1 MDYDRNSKYM
11 TDLSSDPYSEQ
22 RAKKSY
28 IDLGIDKQTLSI
40 FVKMVISS
48 NKMIRR
54 SNLLNIETFLNLINP
69 TVYVNDPD
77 KSKMISF
84 IHKGI
89 EARLVMNL
97 DDPYMIMQ
105 HINGG
110 IITGDI
116 IDLDRYQELSS
127 AEVDFVNNMVAESL
141 KYATIYKFADQMI
154 DVCTRF
160 KTQDYGSKG
169 DIVKEFEAKVNE
181 VQNEFRRNRNEDHTE
196 MMFSLQPDQFEDVI
210 KETYKRAAN
219 PKKKLS
225 TGMQGMNEML
235 GGGFESGRIYIYF
248 GLPGEG
254 KSSVVLNLMYQIKK
268 YNRDFQCKDPT
279 KRPCVVLL
287 TMENTVEES
296 IERLFSMSTDRDCM
310 TDFDVDSVMT
320 MLKEDGELTL
330 NDRNPID
337 IIIKYKPTNS
347 VDTGYMYTLCDDL
360 EDQGYEVIAFFQDY
374 IGRIRS
380 SQHLSDTRLEYGA
393 VTDDF
398 KVFAQNKDI
407 PVISVSQLNRDA
419 SKRIDDGR
427 QSNKMD
433 LVRALGRSNISESM
447 LVLNNIDCGFM
458 ITPEYSSIGEKFLGI
473 QRVKI
478 RYKASDLDV
487 MYLPYS
493 NNSGIKLLE
502 DFGKSPIYKT
512 TLRNGPTM
520 IGNDPKFE
528 DLPTIEDL
536 KNNDMH
542 SSIFS
547 TAVNSSSVDSISD
560 LDVAFE
566 RVDYRMMMNNL
577 VDPLIYCGNVKQ
589 PVYIDPIVLIPK

>member
-1 MDYDRNSKYM
+1 MDYDNRTSKYM
-11 TDLSSDPYSEQ
+11 TGTIGSNQQQVNE
-22 RAKKSY
+22 Y
-28 IDLGIDKQTLSI
+28 IDLGIDKQILTI
-40 FVKMVISS
+40 FCKMVIST
-48 NKMIRR
+48 NRMIRR
-54 SNLLNIETFLNLINP
+54 SHLINIENFINLLNP
-69 TVYVNDPD
+69 TIYVNDPD

-84 IHKGI
+84 IRKGI
-89 EARLVMNL
+89 EAKLALNL
-97 DDPYMIMQ
+97 EDPYMIMQ

-116 IDLDRYQELSS
+116 IDLDTYKELSS
-127 AEVDFVNNMVAESL
+127 AEVDFVNSMVSESL
-141 KYATIYKFADQMI
+141 KYATIYRFADQMI

-160 KTQDYGSKG
+160 KTQDYGTKG
-169 DIVKEFEAKVNE
+169 DIVKEFETRVNE
-181 VQNEFRRNRNEDHTE
+181 VQNEFRRSRNEDHTE
-196 MMFSLQPDQFEDVI
+196 MMFSLQNGQFEDCI

-254 KSSVVLNLMYQIKK
+254 KSTVILNLMYQIKK

-279 KRPCVVLL
+279 KRPCIVLL

-296 IERLFSMSTDRDCM
+296 IERLFGMATDRERM
-310 TDFDVDSVMT
+310 TDFDVESVIE
-320 MLKEDGELTL
+320 MLKDEGELTL
-330 NDRNPID
+330 TDDNPID

-347 VDTGYMYTLCDDL
+347 VGTEYMYTLSDDL

-380 SQHLSDTRLEYGA
+380 SQRLSDTRLEYGA

-398 KVFAQNKDI
+398 KTFAQFKDI

-458 ITPEYSSIGEKFLGI
+458 ITPEFSSAGEKFLGI

-487 MYLPYS
+487 MYLPFS
-493 NNSGIKLLE
+493 TNNTIKLME
-502 DFGKSPIYKT
+502 DFGKTPIYKT
-512 TLRNGPTM
+512 TLRNGPSI
-520 IGNDPKFE
+520 IGSEPKFE

-536 KNNDMH
+536 KKNDMNN
-542 SSIFS
+542 SIFS
-547 TAVNSSSVDSISD
+547 TSVSSSPAETLED
-560 LDVAFE
+560 LDVAFMP
-566 RVDYRMMMNNL
+566 VDYRMMMSHL
-577 VDPLIYCGNVKQ
+577 VDPLIYFGEDQ
-589 PVYIDPIVLIPK
+589 PTYIDPIIIYKK

>member
-11 TDLSSDPYSEQ
+11 TDLTEANAQ
-22 RAKKSY
+22 RKSSY
-28 IDLGIDKQTLSI
+28 IDLGIDKQTLNI
-40 FVKMVISS
+40 FAKMVVSS

-54 SNLLNIETFLNLINP
+54 SNLLNIQTFLSLINP
-69 TVYVNDPD
+69 STYINDPD
-77 KSKMISF
+77 KSKMVSF
-84 IHKGI
+84 VNKGI

-116 IDLDRYQELSS
+116 IDLDKYKELSS
-127 AEVDFVNNMVAESL
+127 AEVDFVNNMVSESL
-141 KYATIYKFADQMI
+141 KYAAIYKYADQMI

-160 KTQDYGSKG
+160 KTQDYGTKG
-169 DIVKEFEAKVNE
+169 EIVKEFESRVNE
-181 VQNEFRRNRNEDHTE
+181 VQNEFRRSRNEDHTE
-196 MMFSLQPDQFEDVI
+196 MMFSLQPGQFDDTI

-296 IERLFSMSTDRDCM
+296 IERLFAMATDKESM
-310 TDFDVDSVMT
+310 TDFDVDAVIK
-320 MLKEDGELTL
+320 MLKEVGELTIT
-330 NDRNPID
+330 DDNPID

-380 SQHLSDTRLEYGA
+380 SQHLADTRLEYGA

-398 KVFAQNKDI
+398 KVFAQVKDI

-458 ITPEYSSIGEKFLGI
+458 ITPEYSSAGEKFLGI

-487 MYLPYS
+487 MYLPFS
-493 NNSGIKLLE
+493 NNSTIKLLE
-502 DFGKSPIYKT
+502 DFGKTPIYKT
-512 TLRNGPTM
+512 TLRNGPAM
-520 IGNDPKFE
+520 IGSEPKFE

-536 KNNDMH
+536 KHNDIH
-542 SSIFS
+542 GSIFS
-547 TAVNSSSVDSISD
+547 TAVNSSPADSIAD
-560 LDVAFE
+560 LDVAFKP
-566 RVDYRMMMNNL
+566 VDYRMMVSHL
-577 VDPLIYCGNVKQ
+577 VDPLIYFGDDH
-589 PVYIDPIVLIPK
+589 PTYIDPIVIYPN